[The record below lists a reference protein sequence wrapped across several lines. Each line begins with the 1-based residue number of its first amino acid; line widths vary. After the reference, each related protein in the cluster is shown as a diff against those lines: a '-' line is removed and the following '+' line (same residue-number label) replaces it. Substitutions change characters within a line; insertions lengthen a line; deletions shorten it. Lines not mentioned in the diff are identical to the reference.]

1 MVYGISVWGGGGVTN
16 ISRIRKVNSS
26 TLNIFTDKLA
36 PNSPHPLS
44 FDDAYSLF
52 CLAEFRFHRFSCAGG
67 MEHFYNKINSLIPS
81 HSHGTRHN
89 FSRKYSTPLYSKTV
103 SHHQF
108 LFNAV
113 KLRNKLPPHLTVIQ
127 DTQTFKSK
135 LKSFLRNNNNFFI

>member
-1 MVYGISVWGGGGVTN
+1 
-16 ISRIRKVNSS
+16 
-26 TLNIFTDKLA
+26 
-36 PNSPHPLS
+36 
-44 FDDAYSLF
+44 
-52 CLAEFRFHRFSCAGG
+52 

-81 HSHGTRHN
+81 HTHGTRHN

-113 KLRNKLPPHLTVIQ
+113 KLWNKLPPHLTVIQ
-127 DTQTFKSK
+127 DTQTFKFK